1 MKNFKQRM
9 YRNADDGAGGN
20 GAGAGDP
27 PVTPPQAYDWS
38 KAGFEPSELE
48 YYKTSGF
55 IKDDTT
61 PEALAKN
68 IGKSYQEMVK
78 FRGADEKSLVKL
90 PGEKATPEEI
100 KAFHQRLGTPE
111 TPEGYEF
118 KAPDGTPAL
127 NENMVNNFRGV
138 FHELGLSGKQG
149 SELFGKYI
157 EYEKQL
163 TSEYQAAQKAQ
174 YDDAIGV
181 LKSEW
186 GNKYD
191 EQYALAQRG
200 GKALGWSAEMLDAV
214 GIPTAELYR
223 GLAKIGAMTGEDFRI
238 EGGSQDGLTKESAA
252 AELERM
258 KNTPETAMKILNKD
272 PETMKRFKQLSDAA
286 HGTQPIHQQA

>member
-1 MKNFKQRM
+1 MKNFRERM
-9 YRNADDGAGGN
+9 YRAPDNDG
-20 GAGAGDP
+20 GAGANGDGGEGGNP
-27 PVTPPQAYDWS
+27 PAPYDWS

-48 YYKTSGF
+48 YYKSSGF

-100 KAFHQRLGTPE
+100 KAFHQRLGAPE
-111 TPEGYEF
+111 KPEAYEF
-118 KAPDGTPAL
+118 KAPEGVQL
-127 NENMVNNFRGV
+127 HEGMVNNFKGV
-138 FHELGLSGKQG
+138 FHELGLSAKQG
-149 SELFGKYI
+149 ADLFGKYV
-157 EYEKQL
+157 EYEGQL
-163 TSEYQAAQKAQ
+163 KAEYAAAQKAQ

-186 GNKYD
+186 GAKYD
-191 EQYALAQRG
+191 EQFALAQRG
-200 GKALGWSAEMLDAV
+200 GQALGWSAEMLNAV
-214 GIPTAELYR
+214 GIPTAELYK
-223 GLAKIGAMTGEDFRI
+223 GLAKIGAMTGEDNRI
-238 EGGSQDGLTKESAA
+238 EGAGADGLTKETAT

-258 KNTPETAMKILNKD
+258 KNTPEIAMKILNKD